1 MLQSRYYLATGT
13 SDYNVPDFENLP
25 AIIEEIAQVKA
36 ALHELGYIPAIENL
50 PLHPNREQLST
61 ALERVFSD
69 QSRKPDDEIIL
80 YYCGHGWSDERHNL
94 VLQDGHRYP
103 TEDLFRIIA
112 RAPVARSVLI
122 VLDTCHSGQMTLDI
136 GKILASFEARLEN
149 AECCIRLENAE
160 CCITVVASSRS
171 LQPAKAGAF
180 TPAFAKVIRNDD
192 RRLGGPS
199 QKSIPLVEVMTAI
212 KQQLPEW
219 QKTKVD
225 DFPTTYN
232 GITPFAFPNRLF
244 DPSVPEGL
252 DLETQRKW
260 IERTTHWEP
269 RTRYFTGRVEPLRV
283 IESWLGSGEAATG
296 TAVVVTGGPG
306 TGKSAILANIVIRG
320 LTDIAI
326 HARGRTLEQI
336 METLGRAAGIEPT
349 IPLDFADDRARAAA
363 IAEGLM

>member
-1 MLQSRYYLATGT
+1 MPSGWPSPIPGRSEKAPDWRSWPTDIDWCSLQYTPMLQSRYYLATGT

-149 AECCIRLENAE
+149 AECCI
-160 CCITVVASSRS
+160 TVVASSRS

-212 KQQLPEW
+212 
-219 QKTKVD
+219 
-225 DFPTTYN
+225 
-232 GITPFAFPNRLF
+232 
-244 DPSVPEGL
+244 
-252 DLETQRKW
+252 
-260 IERTTHWEP
+260 
-269 RTRYFTGRVEPLRV
+269 
-283 IESWLGSGEAATG
+283 
-296 TAVVVTGGPG
+296 
-306 TGKSAILANIVIRG
+306 
-320 LTDIAI
+320 
-326 HARGRTLEQI
+326 
-336 METLGRAAGIEPT
+336 
-349 IPLDFADDRARAAA
+349 
-363 IAEGLM
+363 